1 MKRLIGWLLAAGAS
15 IRRLGG
21 LVSTTGGAPG
31 REPTP
36 FALSSAQRVS
46 KCLALFVLSLGAA
59 HAADYDYRLS
69 AKPIAENVYAFIGKT
84 EDFTTDNGG
93 NIVNTAFIVAAQGVI
108 VIDSGPSLRYGQ
120 QMRRAISA
128 ITTKPVALVIN
139 THHHP
144 DHFLGNQAF
153 ADVPIAALA
162 ETRNGIAADG
172 NAFAENLFRMSGDW
186 MKGTEVQLPGKTLS
200 AGRLDVAG
208 RRLRLVGL
216 DGHTGADLVIID
228 ETSGVVFAGD
238 LVFNGR
244 APTTPHADVA
254 HWLKALDQLD
264 ALTREPGFKVL
275 LPGHGAP
282 TTDAAP
288 IRQTRAWLTWLS
300 AAMRDAAKAGLDM
313 NDVLARPLPPE
324 FASLPVATSEYR
336 RSVGHLF
343 PAAEQEALEAKP

>member
-1 MKRLIGWLLAAGAS
+1 MKRLLCALLILAAG
-15 IRRLGG
+15 
-21 LVSTTGGAPG
+21 
-31 REPTP
+31 
-36 FALSSAQRVS
+36 Q
-46 KCLALFVLSLGAA
+46 LGAV
-59 HAADYDYRLS
+59 DFDYRLS
-69 AKPIAENVYAFIGKT
+69 AVPVAKDVYTFIGKT

-93 NIVNTAFIVAAQGVI
+93 NIVNTAFIVAPQGVI

-120 QMRRAISA
+120 QMRRAIA
-128 ITTKPVALVIN
+128 TVTAKPIALVIN

-186 MKGTEVQLPGKTLS
+186 MKGTEVQIPGKTLN
-200 AGRLDVAG
+200 AGRFDVAG
-208 RRLRLVGL
+208 RSLRLVAL
-216 DGHTGADLVIID
+216 DGHTGADLVIVD
-228 ETSGVVFAGD
+228 DSSGVVFAGD

-254 HWLKALDQLD
+254 HWLAALDQLD
-264 ALTREPGFKVL
+264 ALTREASFKVL

-282 TTDAAP
+282 TADAAP

-300 AAMRDAAKAGLDM
+300 ATMRDAAKAGLDM
-313 NDVLARPLPPE
+313 NDTLALPLPPE
-324 FASLPVATSEYR
+324 FAALPVAASEYR

-343 PAAEQEALEAKP
+343 PAAEQDALGAKR

>member
-1 MKRLIGWLLAAGAS
+1 VKR
-15 IRRLGG
+15 
-21 LVSTTGGAPG
+21 
-31 REPTP
+31 
-36 FALSSAQRVS
+36 FA
-46 KCLALFVLSLGAA
+46 FVLLMFFAGPLWAV
-59 HAADYDYRLS
+59 DFDYRLS
-69 AKPIAENVYAFIGKT
+69 ALQVAKDVYTFIGNT
-84 EDFTTDNGG
+84 EDFTIDNGG
-93 NIVNTAFIVAAQGVI
+93 NIVNTAFIVAPQGVI

-120 QMRRAISA
+120 QMRRAIA
-128 ITTKPVALVIN
+128 AVTDKPVALVIN

-162 ETRNGIAADG
+162 ETRNGIAAEG

-200 AGRLDVAG
+200 AGRIEVAG
-208 RRLRLVGL
+208 RSLRLVAL
-216 DGHTGADLVIID
+216 DGHTGADLVVVD

-238 LVFNGR
+238 LAFNGR

-254 HWLKALDQLD
+254 HWLKALEQLE
-264 ALTREPGFKVL
+264 ALTREAGFKLL
-275 LPGHGAP
+275 LPGHGAA
-282 TTDAAP
+282 TSDASP

-313 NDVLARPLPPE
+313 NDVLARPLPAE
-324 FASLPVATSEYR
+324 FASLPVAASEYR

-343 PAAEQEALEAKP
+343 PAAEQDALGAKP

>member
-1 MKRLIGWLLAAGAS
+1 MLVAG
-15 IRRLGG
+15 R
-21 LVSTTGGAPG
+21 
-31 REPTP
+31 
-36 FALSSAQRVS
+36 
-46 KCLALFVLSLGAA
+46 LGAA
-59 HAADYDYRLS
+59 DFDYRLTAVQV
-69 AKPIAENVYAFIGKT
+69 AKDVYAFIGKT
-84 EDFTTDNGG
+84 EDFSTDNGG

-120 QMRRAISA
+120 QMRRAIASVTA
-128 ITTKPVALVIN
+128 KPIALVIN

-172 NAFAENLFRMSGDW
+172 NAFAENLYRMSGDW

-200 AGRLDVAG
+200 AGIVDVAG
-208 RRLRLVGL
+208 RRLRLVAL
-216 DGHTGADLVIID
+216 DGHTGADLVVVD
-228 ETSGVVFAGD
+228 PASGVVFAGD
-238 LVFNGR
+238 LAFNGR

-254 HWLKALDQLD
+254 HWLLALEQLEG
-264 ALTREPGFKVL
+264 LTREAGFKVL

-282 TTDAAP
+282 TADAAP

-300 AAMRDAAKAGLDM
+300 GAMRAAAKDGLDM
-313 NDVLARPLPPE
+313 NDVLARPLPAE
-324 FASLPVATSEYR
+324 FASLPVAASEYR

-343 PAAEQEALEAKP
+343 PAAELQALGAKP

>member
-1 MKRLIGWLLAAGAS
+1 MKRLLCALLMLVAG
-15 IRRLGG
+15 
-21 LVSTTGGAPG
+21 
-31 REPTP
+31 
-36 FALSSAQRVS
+36 Q
-46 KCLALFVLSLGAA
+46 LGAVDF
-59 HAADYDYRLS
+59 DYHLS
-69 AKPIAENVYAFIGKT
+69 AVQVAKDVYTFIGKT

-93 NIVNTAFIVAAQGVI
+93 NIVNTAFIVAPQGVI
-108 VIDSGPSLRYGQ
+108 VIDTGSSLRYGQ
-120 QMRRAISA
+120 QMRRAIAA
-128 ITTKPVALVIN
+128 ITAKPVALVIN

-186 MKGTEVQLPGKTLS
+186 MKGTEVQLPGKTLT
-200 AGRLDVAG
+200 AGHLDVAG
-208 RRLRLVGL
+208 RSLRLIAL
-216 DGHTGADLVIID
+216 DGHTGADLVIVD
-228 ETSGVVFAGD
+228 ETSGVVFAAD
-238 LVFNGR
+238 LAFNGR
-244 APTTPHADVA
+244 APTTPHADIA
-254 HWLKALDQLD
+254 HWLKALDQLE

-288 IRQTRAWLTWLS
+288 IRQTRAWLTWLN

-313 NDVLARPLPPE
+313 NEVLARPLPAE
-324 FASLPVATSEYR
+324 FANLPVAASEYR

-343 PAAEQEALEAKP
+343 PAAEQEALGAKP

>member
-1 MKRLIGWLLAAGAS
+1 VKRLVCALLVLIAGQS
-15 IRRLGG
+15 
-21 LVSTTGGAPG
+21 
-31 REPTP
+31 
-36 FALSSAQRVS
+36 
-46 KCLALFVLSLGAA
+46 GAA
-59 HAADYDYRLS
+59 DFNYRL
-69 AKPIAENVYAFIGKT
+69 APVRVATDVYAFIGKT
-84 EDFTTDNGG
+84 EDFDTVNGG
-93 NIVNTAFIVAAQGVI
+93 NIVNTAFIVAPQGVI
-108 VIDSGPSLRYGQ
+108 VIDSGPSLRYGR
-120 QMRRAISA
+120 QMRQAIA
-128 ITTKPVALVIN
+128 AVTKKPVALVIN

-186 MKGTEVQLPGKTLS
+186 MKGTEVQLPGKTLN

-208 RRLRLVGL
+208 RSLRLVAL
-216 DGHTGADLVIID
+216 DGHTGADLVVVD

-264 ALTREPGFKVL
+264 SLTREPGFRTL
-275 LPGHGAP
+275 LPGHGVP
-282 TTDAAP
+282 TADAAP
-288 IRQTRAWLTWLS
+288 IRLTRAWLNWLT
-300 AAMRDAAKAGLDM
+300 AALRDAAKAGLDM
-313 NDVLARPLPPE
+313 NEVLARPLPAE
-324 FASLPVATSEYR
+324 FASLPVAVSEYR

-343 PAAEQEALEAKP
+343 PAAEQDALEAKQ